1 MFLDE
6 LTPLLKEFTQHP
18 VAFVGGF
25 FSGTLRLSLTED
37 PLKSWL
43 ERHTGTTMT
52 TPTSTGTNF
61 NGRTD
66 TPQSI
71 EIE

>member
-6 LTPLLKEFTQHP
+6 LTPVLKKIQQQP
-18 VAFVGGF
+18 LAFAGGF
-25 FSGTLRLSLTED
+25 FSYVFRLSLTED

-43 ERHTGTTMT
+43 EQQGVNVADISDNN
-52 TPTSTGTNF
+52 PPN
-61 NGRTD
+61 NGS

-71 EIE
+71 SIE